1 MALTA
6 LVVGWTFLCGHPPPT
21 PGQGARSAPVAA
33 RAAKAATAATP
44 VAYRPSYLLRS
55 WATLTR
61 AGGKTQLRSPPRRQ
75 RHALDAARLTR
86 ALDRHLAGWPGRLSA
101 AAADLGTGRGF
112 RYHADERMIT
122 ASTVKVEILM
132 GLLLTAPWRELGA
145 HTRRLADLMIRA
157 SDNRATDRLWELLG
171 YAAGLNRVSW
181 AFGLRH
187 TGAVDGRCVD
197 LYCWG
202 VVRTTAA
209 DQVRLMRLLATGAG
223 PLAAADRAAVLS
235 LMRRVLPGQRWG
247 VSAGACPGDTVA
259 LKNGWLRRI
268 HNHLW
273 VIASVGLISR
283 HGRHYAIAVLSEGSA
298 TMADGVARV
307 ERVAR
312 TIMTA
317 LRGGCGPTAG
327 APVRRAAAGRAVP
340 GGQSAGAT
348 SR

>member
-1 MALTA
+1 VALAA
-6 LVVGWTFLCGHPPPT
+6 LVVGWSFLCGHPAPT
-21 PGQGARSAPVAA
+21 PGQGARPAPAASRAAAGAAAAAPVAF
-33 RAAKAATAATP
+33 
-44 VAYRPSYLLRS
+44 RPSVLLRS
-55 WATLTR
+55 AVTAGR
-61 AGGKTQLRSPPRRQ
+61 AGGKRQLRVPPQRRPF
-75 RHALDAARLTR
+75 DPARLART
-86 ALDRHLAGWPGRLSA
+86 LDRHLAGWPGRLSA
-101 AAADLGTGRGF
+101 AAADLGTGRTF
-112 RYHADERMIT
+112 RYRAHERMIT

-132 GLLLTAPWRELGA
+132 GLLLTASWRELGA
-145 HTRRLADLMIRA
+145 HTRRLAGLMIRA
-157 SDNRATDRLWELLG
+157 SDNRAADRLWEVLG

-209 DQVRLMRLLATGAG
+209 DQVRLMRQLATGAG
-223 PLAAADRAAVLS
+223 PLAAADRRAVLS
-235 LMRRVLPGQRWG
+235 LMRDVLPRQRWG
-247 VSAGACPGDTVA
+247 VSAGACAGDTVA
-259 LKNGWLRRI
+259 VKNGWMRRV

-273 VIASVGLISR
+273 VIASVGLITR
-283 HGRHYAIAVLSEGSA
+283 HDRHYAIAVLSEGSA
-298 TMADGVARV
+298 TMAEGVARV

-312 TIMTA
+312 AIMTA
-317 LRGGCGPTAG
+317 LRGGGCGPAAE